1 MKFAKQIETE
11 ASELP
16 QDWRPYL
23 IQYRSLKK
31 SLHYVVEELEASGL
45 SSQLLNPSTPK
56 EQLDMAKFIYDLN
69 GNDTNLDFNLNSKTT
84 TTTTNPPLHPCIKII
99 VENPSSLNEHIKM
112 IDAVHYQQDD
122 TNHLFQ
128 YKIDL
133 KKDSEFF
140 DLLLQELKH
149 AVSLQEVEK
158 NKFNKE
164 IQELESQLVV
174 AASPKKK
181 DMNVWREIFKMFLES
196 SLHSTQSKGQNYEK
210 CKEKLSLLLNDI
222 QKKKLDQKLSTKKSK
237 MALKQFLALNRNL
250 TIFQHFQLLNTTAM
264 NKILKKHDKRSGLSA
279 MAEFPS
285 FVTKTNKS
293 FFEEITLNLYRL
305 IEKNIIS
312 IVPQPDDYYCPVCYG
327 IAWRPIRLECSHV
340 FCVRCL
346 IKAHRKRLYDCPICR
361 EENAVL
367 NADANNLDTALQDFL
382 LLYFPKEIK
391 EKRLDNQ
398 KETNQSGSTL
408 LHSPIRYG
416 NPSPTPSPSSSSS
429 SQSCIIM

>member
-11 ASELP
+11 ATELP

-56 EQLDMAKFIYDLN
+56 ERLDMARFIYDLN
-69 GNDTNLDFNLNSKTT
+69 GNDTNLDFNINSTT
-84 TTTTNPPLHPCIKII
+84 TATTTNPPLHPCIKII
-99 VENPSSLNEHIKM
+99 VDNPSSLNEHIKI
-112 IDAVHYQQDD
+112 IDAIHYQQDD
-122 TNHLFQ
+122 INNSFQ
-128 YKIDL
+128 YKINL

-140 DLLLQELKH
+140 DLLLQELKQ

-250 TIFQHFQLLNTTAM
+250 NIFQHFQLLNTTAM

-279 MAEFPS
+279 MEEFPS

-293 FFEEITLNLYRL
+293 FFEEITINLFKL

-361 EENAVL
+361 QENAVL

-398 KETNQSGSTL
+398 KETNQSSSTL